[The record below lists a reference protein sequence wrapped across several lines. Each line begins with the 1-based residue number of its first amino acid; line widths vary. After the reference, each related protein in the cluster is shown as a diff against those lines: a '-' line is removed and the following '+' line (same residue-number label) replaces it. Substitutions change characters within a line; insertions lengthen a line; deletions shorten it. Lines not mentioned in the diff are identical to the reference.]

1 MDEKEKSDVKFSEKF
16 SLRMR
21 KTFIA
26 SKMLTLLLV
35 LVLIAAFI
43 GLNIWVNKAE
53 LPEIDVT
60 ANKIYTLSEASKKA
74 LQSVNQEVKIYLF
87 GIEEDNAVVGLV
99 KQYCQANDKISYEML
114 SSETNLA
121 KVQEFELEDGY
132 SIVVLESGDS
142 KKIIDASSEFTSYDT
157 STYAQVDITEQT
169 LTNSILGLSAEN
181 KPRVYF
187 VQGHQEFGI
196 ATETSAQAELGVL
209 STYLKNEAFEI
220 ANLNLT
226 TAGSVPEDCDVLAIV
241 SPATD
246 FLENEATA
254 VINYINQ
261 GGNIFLTQDVVTQGS
276 TFPNLQKIL
285 DLYGVSVE
293 NGYIFETDSNYV
305 ASNYPY
311 IFKPQ
316 ITDSNEITAD
326 IATDGELWL
335 AYSEKLNFKS
345 EEELKALNVTY
356 EELLSTTDNAMF
368 ITDFSTNVTAAASTA
383 QSGKFIVSALVTKTL
398 SDGTEGETE
407 EVTDETTTGEE
418 TNDDEVEDG
427 AEDEH
432 NHEEESQKLASKLV
446 ITANGRFFADY
457 IIEELSTQYPLSYLG
472 SNKDFAINAIAHLAD
487 KEGGLTIRKD
497 MAGTSYVFTATQNQ
511 NRVVL
516 AIIFSIPVLIIIIG
530 IVVWKL
536 RKRRR

>member
-1 MDEKEKSDVKFSEKF
+1 MDEKEKSEIKFSEKF

-26 SKMLTLLLV
+26 SKILTLLLV

-43 GLNIWVNKAE
+43 GLNVWVNKAE

-60 ANKIYTLSEASKKA
+60 ANKIYTLSDASKKA
-74 LQSVNQEVKIYLF
+74 LESVNQDVKIYLF
-87 GIEEDNAVVGLV
+87 GIDEDNAVVGLV

-132 SIVVLESGDS
+132 SIVVLESGNS

-157 STYAQVDITEQT
+157 STYAQIDITEQT

-196 ATETSAQAELGVL
+196 ATEENVQAELGVL
-209 STYLKNEAFEI
+209 STYLRNEAFEI

-241 SPATD
+241 SPKAD

-261 GGNIFLTQDVVTQGS
+261 GGNIFLTQDVVPQES

-293 NGYIFETDSNYV
+293 NGYIFETDSNYT

-316 ITDSNEITAD
+316 VAVSNEITSD
-326 IATDGELWL
+326 IATDGEVWV

-368 ITDFSTNVTAAASTA
+368 ITDFSTDVTTAASTA
-383 QSGKFIVSALVTKTL
+383 QSGKFTISALVTKTL
-398 SDGTEGETE
+398 SDGTENETTETPEETE
-407 EVTDETTTGEE
+407 SETEPEE
-418 TNDDEVEDG
+418 TQS
-427 AEDEH
+427 
-432 NHEEESQKLASKLV
+432 EESKKVESKMV

-457 IIEELSTQYPLSYLG
+457 IIEELSGQYPLSYLG
-472 SNKDFAINAIAHLAD
+472 SNKDFAINAIANLAD

-497 MAGTSYVFTATQNQ
+497 MAGASYVFTATENQ

-516 AIIFSIPVLIIIIG
+516 AIIFSIPILIIIIG
-530 IVVWKL
+530 IIVWKV

>member
-1 MDEKEKSDVKFSEKF
+1 MDEKEKSEIKFSEKF

-26 SKMLTLLLV
+26 SKILTLLLV

-43 GLNIWVNKAE
+43 GLNVWVNKAE

-60 ANKIYTLSEASKKA
+60 ANKIYTLSDASKKA
-74 LQSVNQEVKIYLF
+74 LESVNQEVKIYLF
-87 GIEEDNAVVGLV
+87 GIEEDHAVVGLV
-99 KQYCQANDKISYEML
+99 KQYCQTNDNISYEML

-132 SIVVLESGDS
+132 SIVVLESGNS

-157 STYAQVDITEQT
+157 STYAQIDITEQT

-181 KPRVYF
+181 KPKVYF

-196 ATETSAQAELGVL
+196 ATEESTQAELGVL

-226 TAGSVPEDCDVLAIV
+226 TVGSVPEDCAVLAIV

-246 FLENEATA
+246 FLENEANA
-254 VINYINQ
+254 VINYINK

-293 NGYIFETDSNYV
+293 NGYIFETDSNRT

-316 ITDSNEITAD
+316 IAGSNEITSD
-326 IATDGELWL
+326 IATDGEVWV

-356 EELLSTTDNAMF
+356 EELLNTTDNAMF
-368 ITDFSTNVTAAASTA
+368 ITDFSMDVNTAASTA
-383 QSGKFIVSALVTKTL
+383 QSGKFTISALVTKTL
-398 SDGTEGETE
+398 SDGTENETIETPEETE
-407 EVTDETTTGEE
+407 GEAESAETQSEK
-418 TNDDEVEDG
+418 
-427 AEDEH
+427 
-432 NHEEESQKLASKLV
+432 SQKVASKLV

-457 IIEELSTQYPLSYLG
+457 IIEELSRQYPLSYLG

-497 MAGTSYVFTATQNQ
+497 MAGTSYVFTATENQ

-530 IVVWKL
+530 IIVWKL